1 MRVQNGDEKCSTT
14 SEVDKVID
22 VNVVLFLFRHVKSF
36 EHTGAAVVAI
46 SLRAVCNHR
55 PNALA

>member
-22 VNVVLFLFRHVKSF
+22 VNVVLFYLGMLKASNIL
-36 EHTGAAVVAI
+36 A
-46 SLRAVCNHR
+46 R
-55 PNALA
+55 PW